1 MQITF
6 DPLVQSEVDKVL
18 EIIGIPKP
26 VRSFADVVASQTAQE
41 DTAEVTSQEHVVIPP
56 APMPDTPVATAVP
69 SAPNLVDLDK
79 NGIPWDER
87 IHSSS
92 RAKIADGSW
101 KLKRGVDDNVVSTV
115 KAELEGFKPLPPTK
129 GEDIIIV
136 PIPAPAAPDG
146 KAAFVA
152 LVTKASRAI
161 SEKKITPEQMAAIC
175 ATVGIPNV
183 MALSAK
189 LDLVPAVSLQIDALL
204 S

>member
-18 EIIGIPKP
+18 EIIGSPKS

-41 DTAEVTSQEHVVIPP
+41 GTQGATSEEPVVIPP
-56 APMPDTPVATAVP
+56 APMPDTPVLTAVP
-69 SAPNLVDLDK
+69 SAPSPVDLDK

-101 KLKRGVDDNVVSTV
+101 KLKRGVDANLATEV
-115 KAELEGFKPLPPTK
+115 KAELGGLTPVATPP
-129 GEDIIIV
+129 V
-136 PIPAPAAPDG
+136 PVPVAPAAPDG

-161 SEKKITPEQMAAIC
+161 AEKKITPEQMAAIC

-189 LDLVPAVSLQIDALL
+189 LDLVPAVDLHIDALL